1 MLVTMESKLIHR
13 LVTFV
18 HRRLCRRNVPYS
30 PLSFSPALLLYV
42 YRTLLQQG
50 KCLIICQSLW
60 PLPVSPRM
68 KQQQNTCFQI
78 SQQISHR
85 SLQNSQTLWA
95 FFFFF
100 SIISG
105 LFQKDPNK
113 NIPEHVRDQPVRGQK
128 RHTSKRSML
137 CRPLPLPL
145 QSHKVL
151 LKVNSSKLNRNLS

>member
-42 YRTLLQQG
+42 YCTLLQQG
-50 KCLIICQSLW
+50 KCLTICQSLW
-60 PLPVSPRM
+60 PLPVSLRM
-68 KQQQNTCFQI
+68 KQQQNICFQI
-78 SQQISHR
+78 SQQQISHR

-95 FFFFF
+95 SFFF

-113 NIPEHVRDQPVRGQK
+113 NIPEHVRDQLVRGQK

-137 CRPLPLPL
+137 CRSLPLPL
-145 QSHKVL
+145 QNHKVL
-151 LKVNSSKLNRNLS
+151 LVLEK